1 MFDLRILYPAF
12 FIAALILVAAVF
24 GPKNV
29 NIAYKRK
36 RMTLALIVFV
46 VAFIVFTIAGFL
58 IVNLSGIDFQQNEQ
72 WLIIFILVVSILI
85 SLRGSKRMIKK
96 D

>member
-24 GPKNV
+24 GQKNV
-29 NIAYKRK
+29 NVAYKRK
-36 RMTLALIVFV
+36 RMTVALIVFV
-46 VAFIVFTIAGFL
+46 VTFIVFTIAGFL
-58 IVNLSGIDFQQNEQ
+58 IINLSGIDLQQNEQ